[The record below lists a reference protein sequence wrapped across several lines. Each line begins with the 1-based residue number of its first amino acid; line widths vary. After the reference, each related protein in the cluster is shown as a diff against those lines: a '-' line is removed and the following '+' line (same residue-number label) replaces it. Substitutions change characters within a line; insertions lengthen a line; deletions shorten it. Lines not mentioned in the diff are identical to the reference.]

1 MNEINNTIKNT
12 KPPKKENNTTKPSIQ
27 NTTIPEN
34 NSTYNQNENMTIT
47 ENNTGHVDNQN
58 ETLKEKTNDTA
69 DEKVVENT
77 TLKNDK
83 HANNE
88 NLNQIN
94 GLEKVTGNPLILLLI
109 TILFI
114 ACKKRRL

>member
-1 MNEINNTIKNT
+1 M
-12 KPPKKENNTTKPSIQ
+12 
-27 NTTIPEN
+27 TIPEN
-34 NSTYNQNENMTIT
+34 DAEY
-47 ENNTGHVDNQN
+47 VDNQN

>member
-1 MNEINNTIKNT
+1 M
-12 KPPKKENNTTKPSIQ
+12 
-27 NTTIPEN
+27 TIPEN
-34 NSTYNQNENMTIT
+34 DAEY
-47 ENNTGHVDNQN
+47 VDNQN
-58 ETLKEKTNDTA
+58 ETLKEKTNDEA

-77 TLKNDK
+77 ALKNDK

-88 NLNQIN
+88 GYNQIN
-94 GLEKVTGNPLILLLI
+94 SLEKVAGNPLILLFL